1 MQYNKLLLISACLLA
16 TLFVNPLVQA
26 SESPTILSM
35 KERAAFIDKITE
47 LRINSL
53 MPSLMKQHNTDM
65 WLLIS
70 REYNE
75 DPILKTML
83 PATWLSA
90 RRTTILLFAL
100 NKQGGVDAYAIAPY
114 KIGNVFKK
122 GWDKQTQPS
131 HWQALNTLIEQYKP
145 RNIALNT
152 STDWAHAD
160 GLVLGDYKTLMANL
174 PATYHNKIIS
184 AEHS

>member
-1 MQYNKLLLISACLLA
+1 MHFTKQLLLYVSLL
-16 TLFVNPLVQA
+16 TTLVLSLFVKADDAPA
-26 SESPTILSM
+26 ILSM

-47 LRINSL
+47 LRVNTL

-131 HWQALNTLIEQYKP
+131 QWEALNTLIEQYKP

-152 STDWAHAD
+152 CLLYTSPSPRD
-160 GLVLGDYKTLMANL
+160 
-174 PATYHNKIIS
+174 S
-184 AEHS
+184 